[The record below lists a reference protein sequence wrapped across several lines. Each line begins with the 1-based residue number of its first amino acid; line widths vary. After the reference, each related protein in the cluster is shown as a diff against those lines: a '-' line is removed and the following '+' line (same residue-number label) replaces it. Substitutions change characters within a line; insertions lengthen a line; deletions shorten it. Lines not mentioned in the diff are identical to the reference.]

1 MPARRGLPLSA
12 VFFPA
17 NHCTRPSIFSTK
29 VLRRFKGDGP
39 TAGGTS
45 AGSWV
50 VGRRAA
56 RERTRFGQEQA
67 WVCVQILARVSA
79 VWKRHCAQPKMRPR
93 SLSCRPARCTSAH
106 HIPNDRATSLR
117 GLSATLLLVMLPMAL
132 EEAVANGLPAGTLSA
147 FATGIPRLGA
157 AGRQRDEAVCAF
169 DSSRPR
175 CLSAL
180 RQARRARDLAR
191 AAAADGTSVGLPSA
205 SNAADSGSSDVGS
218 SPEIS
223 AEQKQDETEEALQ
236 SDNDMLRVK
245 PRVEEPKGGKP
256 GGRLSRI
263 KRRILT
269 LWDRSGSAHNTSPR
283 ANMSSAPQSTGQKKF
298 LTAQRN
304 TSQTPVSYEASMR
317 ASDVPGKSRAAT
329 ESNKSVAS
337 TLGARKQMQLQTST
351 ERYCKRL
358 HRPMNSCLC
367 VSLVLCVYFSPS
379 RPLSSYPRSPCL
391 HICIHT

>member
-1 MPARRGLPLSA
+1 MPSA
-12 VFFPA
+12 
-17 NHCTRPSIFSTK
+17 
-29 VLRRFKGDGP
+29 
-39 TAGGTS
+39 TS

-50 VGRRAA
+50 VGRREA

-67 WVCVQILARVSA
+67 LVCVQVLARVSA
-79 VWKRHCAQPKMRPR
+79 AWKRHCGQPKMRPR
-93 SLSCRPARCTSAH
+93 CVSCRPARSTSAH
-106 HIPNDRATSLR
+106 HIQNDRATSLR
-117 GLSATLLLVMLPMAL
+117 GLSAALLLVMLPMAL
-132 EEAVANGLPAGTLSA
+132 EEAVANDLPAGTLSA
-147 FATGIPRLGA
+147 FATGIQRLGA
-157 AGRQRDEAVCAF
+157 AGRQRHETVCAF
-169 DSSRPR
+169 DRSRPR

-180 RQARRARDLAR
+180 RQPRRARDLAI
-191 AAAADGTSVGLPSA
+191 AAAADGTSVGEPSV
-205 SNAADSGSSDVGS
+205 SNATEDSGSSDVGS
-218 SPEIS
+218 SSEIS
-223 AEQKQDETEEALQ
+223 ATQKQDDTEEALQ
-236 SDNDMLRVK
+236 RDTDMLQVK

-263 KRRILT
+263 KKRILT
-269 LWDRSGSAHNTSPR
+269 LWDGSGSARNISPR
-283 ANMSSAPQSTGQKKF
+283 ANMSSAPQSTGQKTF

-337 TLGARKQMQLQTST
+337 TLGARKQTQLQTST

-379 RPLSSYPRSPCL
+379 RPLSSYPPSPCL